1 MNMPW
6 ARLFKHRQ
14 TNKCNKAMERQLRQ
28 RDVEMVARAAICSSI
43 STRKRGEIWWRE
55 WQNLNIL
62 GKL

>member
-28 RDVEMVARAAICSSI
+28 RDVEMVARRSDM
-43 STRKRGEIWWRE
+43 
-55 WQNLNIL
+55 
-62 GKL
+62 